1 MMTDILR
8 RTRAVLCLLPLVMVV
23 SCGGKVKIEE
33 TGLDSWNQ
41 AMDSGHDAVMLRR
54 YGIAATNYQE
64 ALRIAILRNDAR
76 RIGEAGYNLAVVE
89 LSGGYPD
96 KALKQIDGTEVLLS
110 IRSDHSMERELALV
124 KAAAFYRLGQDQ
136 SALETALPFASA
148 RDPAGQHACL
158 VAGLAAFRL
167 GDMTSLEH
175 VSKILAEVK
184 HAPSDMLL
192 ADRMELQALEKLR
205 MDAVDALHLA
215 ERVADLRRKYGDFR
229 GMERA
234 LRLAA
239 SAADLAGQGAM
250 AQSLKDQAEQS
261 VKADKEGTPEA
272 GVSGEL

>member
-1 MMTDILR
+1 MIIDTLAKFR
-8 RTRAVLCLLPLVMVV
+8 VVLCLLSLVMVT
-23 SCGGKVKIEE
+23 SCGGKVKIQE
-33 TGLDSWNQ
+33 TGLDAWNQ
-41 AMDSGHDAVMLRR
+41 AMDSGHDAVILRR
-54 YGIAATNYQE
+54 YSVAETNYQE

-96 KALKQIDGTEVLLS
+96 KALKQINQTEALLS
-110 IRSDHSMERELALV
+110 IRSDHSMERELGLV

-136 SALETALPFASA
+136 SALKTALPFASA
-148 RDPAGQHACL
+148 RDPVGQHACL

-184 HAPSDMLL
+184 RAPSDMLL
-192 ADRMELQALEKLR
+192 ADRMELLALEKLR
-205 MDAVDALHLA
+205 TDAVDALHLA

-261 VKADKEGTPEA
+261 LKADKEGTPEA
-272 GVSGEL
+272 GVSEEL